1 MMVRFRSLRSA
12 PNLLIVSLSI
22 AGLLIIPMLPIF
34 LINLYHGG
42 PYTGI
47 PGAKVKVMSTS

>member
-1 MMVRFRSLRSA
+1 MIVRFRSLRSA

-47 PGAKVKVMSTS
+47 PGAKVKVMSIS